1 MLGSL
6 NMKNARLNSS
16 ETAVDF
22 KAKQEEF
29 AAYIR
34 DPENNPA
41 PPDVKE
47 DRMKMYRQ
55 LFFNNVDGFLAGNF
69 PVLRKLL
76 DDSSWRSL
84 VQDFFSTH
92 QCETPHFSEIPEE
105 FLSFLEH
112 ERDKSNDFPF
122 ILELAHYE
130 WVEMALAT
138 TKDKSPKPAIDLDN
152 LLNAKINLSN
162 LAWPLAYQYPVNK
175 ISPDF
180 IPLTPPEQATFLIV
194 YRNHEDEVNFLEIT
208 PLTYRLLE
216 VIQTEGNGLT
226 QTCLAQIATESRHPN
241 PDIIIN
247 SGLQILK
254 DLCQKE
260 IIGLAE
266 E

>member
-22 KAKQEEF
+22 KVKQEEF

-105 FLSFLEH
+105 FLYYLEH